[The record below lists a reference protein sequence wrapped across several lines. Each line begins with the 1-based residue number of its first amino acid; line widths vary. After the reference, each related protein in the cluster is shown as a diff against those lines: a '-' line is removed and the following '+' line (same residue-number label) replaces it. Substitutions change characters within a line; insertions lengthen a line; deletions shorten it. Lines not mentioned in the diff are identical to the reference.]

1 MKLPRGCR
9 ARATHRPPNAP
20 SLRRIADIV
29 ELLQAP
35 PGPARSSEA
44 MLAELEQRRVDATCT
59 RQLPLR
65 SPTSE

>member
-9 ARATHRPPNAP
+9 ERATHRPPNAA
-20 SLRRIADIV
+20 SLRRIAGILD
-29 ELLQAP
+29 LLQAP

-65 SPTSE
+65 SQTTE

>member
-9 ARATHRPPNAP
+9 ERATHLPPNAA

-35 PGPARSSEA
+35 PAPARSSEA
-44 MLAELEQRRVDATCT
+44 MLAELEQRRVDVTCT

-65 SPTSE
+65 SPISE